1 MADRSV
7 ITEFQG
13 SPFKVNLGVGAP
25 DEDQLRTAMGRFQ
38 TAAGNMLTDTRAP
51 HFFQYGAV
59 LGSSPF
65 REEMA
70 KFLTQEY
77 DSPVDVN
84 DVVESAGASQGLFLL
99 ANLMFGSGDLVF
111 VDELA
116 YFLALDLLT
125 KDSKMKPVPVAMDEE
140 GMIPQDLER
149 ALRENSGGIPQVI
162 TEEKPYWAMLY
173 TVPTFHNPT
182 GRLMS
187 PERCQQIV
195 SIARQYNLL
204 VVCDDVYNLLYFT
217 PPDRDGKSP
226 KRMFAYDD
234 KKDPNYKGNVVSN
247 GTFSKVF
254 SPGMRVG
261 WMEAPQTVIRA
272 IQKAGYMNSGGGL
285 NHTMSHVVMS
295 LIQLGLMKKNVVEIR
310 EELQR
315 RCDALCDTLKKEL
328 PPSVTF
334 DKPKGGYFVWVVL
347 PPDLDSRDVLE
358 ICQKEFSINFHVGQK
373 FSPENKCSNCL
384 RLSFSHF
391 DVKTLEESAVAV
403 ATAIKRVVQAAKL

>member
-1 MADRSV
+1 MLFIYNINLLMFLPIQAD
-7 ITEFQG
+7 T
-13 SPFKVNLGVGAP
+13 NAP
-25 DEDQLRTAMGRFQ
+25 QYL
-38 TAAGNMLTDTRAP
+38 
-51 HFFQYGAV
+51 QYGAP
-59 LGSSPF
+59 LGSTPF
-65 REEMA
+65 REEVA

-77 DSPVDVN
+77 DSPVDAN
-84 DVVESAGASQGLFLL
+84 DIVQTAGASQGLFLL
-99 ANLMFGSGDLVF
+99 ASIFFEAGDIVF
-111 VDELA
+111 IEETS
-116 YFLALDLLT
+116 YFIAIKVLKET
-125 KDSKMKPVPVAMDEE
+125 KKMKLVPVAMDEE